1 MEENN
6 NEISLMDLWNKI
18 WKNKFLIIIITAV
31 LVIVGTVF
39 LYFSNKSGTVVKT
52 DFNYRFLNASGEKYP
67 DGTRFDYRTI
77 FSEENLEIVKNS
89 NNNFNTLNIE
99 KLSKDDNAGIKWIED
114 KNNKDEIIRVYFEI
128 SIPVK
133 HFDNDHDLTKEFI
146 QALHAS
152 VINQAKDKNSNLM
165 MHNYFKPS
173 DDVVIKQ
180 AKYEELTYLELINL
194 INSQISL
201 INTSYNRFKDSYG
214 IVQLE
219 NGKRIEDMY
228 LEFNKWLSQ
237 DFRVNLLE
245 DTIRNKNYY
254 INFDRTKRLS
264 ELTYDNIENEI
275 DMNEKIITELTKLYN
290 ELFQN
295 GPVMGDNELA
305 SQIAAKVEENLLLA
319 EKNKY
324 YEAFKGFES
333 APVLTADAEEF
344 KTNFFGLI
352 DQLSLQVDNFND
364 YFNEYLD
371 QNTIY
376 TVVGDKEFVTVP
388 KHNLIL
394 MIVVLGL
401 LGGIIGVTTA
411 LIKES
416 INNKENTNE
425 IELQAEI

>member
-1 MEENN
+1 M
-6 NEISLMDLWNKI
+6 
-18 WKNKFLIIIITAV
+18 FA
-31 LVIVGTVF
+31 F
-39 LYFSNKSGTVVKT
+39 
-52 DFNYRFLNASGEKYP
+52 
-67 DGTRFDYRTI
+67 
-77 FSEENLEIVKNS
+77 
-89 NNNFNTLNIE
+89 
-99 KLSKDDNAGIKWIED
+99 NAGIKRIEE

>member
-77 FSEENLEIVKNS
+77 QNKIN
-89 NNNFNTLNIE
+89 LNIIKDTNSKFNILDTE
-99 KLSKDDNAGIKWIED
+99 KLSKDDNAGIKRIED

-264 ELTYDNIENEI
+264 ELTYNNIENEI

-416 INNKENTNE
+416 INNKENNNE
-425 IELQAEI
+425 IELQTEI